1 MIRQMV
7 RVGWV
12 LLSLGVSAEF
22 VHARANSAP
31 APAATPASAPAAT
44 PASAPMPEERQLLHI
59 GVGGGTLVE
68 LPGPAATVF
77 AADPNIAKVQPA
89 SATRLFVIGVGAG
102 VTTIIATTKS
112 GRPIEQFTVLVG
124 GGVAPTAARAGGGSV
139 GSAGAPM
146 ARAAPVIAASAINQ
160 AIQAM
165 IPGAE
170 GIEAR
175 RVGNAIALTGI
186 AQTPAVAAQAIGIVH
201 AYETG
206 VPVIDRMAI
215 LSSIQ
220 VNVQVRVAEVSRTLI
235 RQLGFNWQALG
246 QGLHWQFGLLTG
258 LASAGTIG
266 AQTPLNAGDQLGAT
280 YSSPSGRWNATSVI
294 NALAQNNLVT
304 MLAEPNL
311 TVESGHSASF
321 LSGGEYPIPVPSS
334 GSNTISIEYK
344 KYGVSLIVQPV
355 VLSPNRISLKI
366 EPEVS
371 ALDAADAVTIAGVS
385 VPALTT
391 QRATTTVELGSGQ
404 SFAIAGLLDST
415 MNQTGSGVPGIS
427 SIPVLGA
434 LFDST
439 NFQRKSE
446 ELVIIVTPY
455 LVRPVNSPADLKS
468 PTAGFTPAT
477 SLEQILFGHELPVG
491 DGDGAPFDPGFVM
504 E

>member
-1 MIRQMV
+1 MIRQII
-7 RVGWV
+7 RIGWV
-12 LLSLGVSAEF
+12 FVSLGVSAAW
-22 VHARANSAP
+22 VHARANQA
-31 APAATPASAPAAT
+31 APAAASAAAPA
-44 PASAPMPEERQLLHI
+44 APMPEQRQLLHI

-68 LPGPAATVF
+68 LPGPAASVF
-77 AADPNIAKVQPA
+77 AADPDIAKVQPA
-89 SATRLFVIGVGAG
+89 SATRLFVIGVANG

-112 GRPIEQFTVLVG
+112 GRPIEQFTVMVG
-124 GGVAPTAARAGGGSV
+124 NGRQAPAAGSAAATVATGPATAAPQVMS
-139 GSAGAPM
+139 
-146 ARAAPVIAASAINQ
+146 ASAINQ

-165 IPGAE
+165 IPGAD

-175 RVGNAIALTGI
+175 RIGNTIALTGI

-201 AYETG
+201 AYAG
-206 VPVIDRMAI
+206 SVHVLDQLAI

-258 LASAGTIG
+258 LASSGAIG
-266 AQTPLNAGDQLGAT
+266 AQTPLNEGNQLGAT
-280 YSSPSGRWNATSVI
+280 YTSPSGRWSATSVI

-311 TVESGHSASF
+311 TVESGHAASF

-344 KYGVSLIVQPV
+344 KYGVSLVVRPV
-355 VLSPNRISLKI
+355 VLAPNRISLKI

-371 ALDAADAVTIAGVS
+371 ALDPADAVTIAGIA

-415 MNQTGSGVPGIS
+415 MNQTGSGVPGVS

-455 LVRPVNSPADLKS
+455 LVRPVNAAADLKS

-491 DGDGAPFDPGFVM
+491 DPGGTPFDPGFVM